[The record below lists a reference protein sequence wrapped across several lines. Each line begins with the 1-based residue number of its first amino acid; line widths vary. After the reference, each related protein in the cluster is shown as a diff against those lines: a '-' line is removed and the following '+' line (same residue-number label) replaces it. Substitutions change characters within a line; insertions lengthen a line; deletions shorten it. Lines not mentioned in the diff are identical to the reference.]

1 MIPTSKFS
9 FALNSRDSDHSS
21 FSQTLAGIGGD
32 CFGADKKDGDKKD
45 DKKAADKPK
54 APENQQA
61 KAATADPN

>member
-9 FALNSRDSDHSS
+9 SLISDLYIRRIYHCV

-45 DKKAADKPK
+45 DKKPK